1 MNVLRKQA
9 GRFRRRTAIQV
20 LALLRRQQPL
30 QAALLRLLPCLLLLA
45 GCAVL
50 LDSLVS
56 IPLWAVAGLTGVM
69 AGYIAHNCQAFV
81 ASQRRKS
88 MLRHLARCCL
98 LHAQ

>member
-20 LALLRRQQPL
+20 LALLRTQQPL

-50 LDSLVS
+50 LDSLVP

>member
-30 QAALLRLLPCLLLLA
+30 QAA
-45 GCAVL
+45 CAVL
-50 LDSLVS
+50 LDSLVP